1 MQTVDGVK
9 DLQVEPQV
17 LIPQIAIKVNRERAA
32 RLGVNA
38 GQLAELLELAL
49 AGGTV
54 TQLLEGQRT
63 IDVVVRYPSETRKDI
78 EVLQRTLV
86 DTPSGAKVALSEL
99 ADISEST
106 GPNQVSHDDTQ
117 RRIVVS
123 ANVAGRDLER
133 AVAELQ
139 RAVESVPK
147 PPGYYVTYGG
157 QFESQRSASRLI
169 GLLSIASLSGML
181 LVLYSH
187 FRSWAVTL
195 QILLNIPLALVGS
208 VLAVVLTGG
217 VLSVATLVGF
227 ITLCGIASRNG
238 IMMISHYIHLMK
250 EEGEAFGEAM
260 IIRGSLERVVPVL
273 MTALT
278 AALALVPIALSRG
291 QPGKEILQPVA
302 VVILGGLLSSTL
314 LDIVVTPAVFLKFG
328 RASAERLSRST
339 MTPQGESGRERHNV
353 ERWHEQHTPLTPTTP
368 KT

>member
-1 MQTVDGVK
+1 VK
-9 DLQVEPQV
+9 DLQLEPQV
-17 LIPQIAIKVNRERAA
+17 LIPQIAIRVDRERAA
-32 RLGVNA
+32 QLGVNA
-38 GQLAELLELAL
+38 GQLSEQLELAL

-63 IDVVVRYPSETRKDI
+63 VDVVLRYPPELREDTDALR
-78 EVLQRTLV
+78 RTLV
-86 DTPSGAKVALSEL
+86 DTPSGAKVPLSEL
-99 ADISEST
+99 ADVTESA
-106 GPNQVSHDDTQ
+106 GPNQISRDDTQ

-133 AVAELQ
+133 VVGEVQ
-139 RAVESVPK
+139 RAVGAIPR
-147 PPGYYVTYGG
+147 PPGYHVTYGG

-169 GLLSIASLSGML
+169 GLLSIASLAGML
-181 LVLYSH
+181 VVLYSQ
-187 FRSWAVTL
+187 FRSWTVAL

-250 EEGEAFGEAM
+250 AEGAPFGEAM
-260 IIRGSLERVVPVL
+260 IVRGSLERLVPVL

-278 AALALVPIALSRG
+278 AALALVPIALSEG

-314 LDIVVTPAVFLKFG
+314 LDIVVTPAVFFRFG
-328 RASAERLSRST
+328 RASAERLARA
-339 MTPQGESGRERHNV
+339 PEVASGD
-353 ERWHEQHTPLTPTTP
+353 TPLRRDATPADG
-368 KT
+368 